1 MHPCFKMEGVKNFRK
16 KSVGKGQKT
25 SILEGG
31 YVMREFGESLKNAQS
46 QNKNEVNIHLR
57 SQLGALELPP
67 YTF

>member
-1 MHPCFKMEGVKNFRK
+1 MEGVKNFRK

-31 YVMREFGESLKNAQS
+31 YVMRKFGESLKNAQS

-57 SQLGALELPP
+57 S
-67 YTF
+67 